1 MRLSRCN
8 VVRRRPVA
16 SRGEGAASPR
26 PVAQAVAIAQAKLAS
41 VPMMTYSLARRS
53 AGVAGELVEA
63 QDRLRRDQQ
72 ADAVGL
78 VGEQQ
83 HQDHQPLEPADELA
97 ALGQAVLRPR

>member
-1 MRLSRCN
+1 M
-8 VVRRRPVA
+8 
-16 SRGEGAASPR
+16 
-26 PVAQAVAIAQAKLAS
+26 AQAVAIAQAKLAS

-53 AGVAGELVEA
+53 LASPGELVEA
-63 QDRLRRDQQ
+63 QDRLRRDQE

-97 ALGQAVLRPR
+97 ALGQAGVGFGVERQLRPAISSRTA